1 MDGNTFLS
9 GGYEPFLAHFEK
21 EHRDLGKE
29 VQGVR
34 EMFDH
39 RPTPA
44 DAVVRL
50 KRLREKLVEH
60 FEDEECGCFDEMV
73 ARYPHLATEA
83 KHIEQQH
90 PALLEMIDQ
99 MIATARDRPDPTELT
114 EAYTTFREKLC
125 AHEKRE
131 NELIREGLNLSGEA

>member
-1 MDGNTFLS
+1 
-9 GGYEPFLAHFEK
+9 
-21 EHRDLGKE
+21 
-29 VQGVR
+29 
-34 EMFDH
+34 
-39 RPTPA
+39 
-44 DAVVRL
+44 
-50 KRLREKLVEH
+50 
-60 FEDEECGCFDEMV
+60 MV

-99 MIATARDRPDPTELT
+99 MIATAQHSRDPAQLT
-114 EAYTTFREKLC
+114 EAYTQFRETLC

>member
-21 EHRDLGKE
+21 QHRDLDQE

-34 EMFDH
+34 EMFDNQ
-39 RPTPA
+39 PASA
-44 DAVVRL
+44 DAVIRL
-50 KRLREKLVEH
+50 IRLRQKLAEH
-60 FEDEECGCFDEMV
+60 FEDEERGCFDEMV
-73 ARYPHLATEA
+73 SRCPHLATEA

-90 PALLEMIDQ
+90 PALLEILDE
-99 MIATARDRPDPTELT
+99 MIATAQARTDPTELT
-114 EAYTTFREKLC
+114 AAYTTFCEKLC

-131 NELIREGLNLSGEA
+131 NELIREGLNLSGDP